1 MIDWGRDRR
10 GWIQGKRKGFPEWKE
25 EEEQTRH
32 VEIPPPKKMKM
43 AQRPTIYSISRS
55 KSARYRLNFL
65 YFAEVGY
72 LLAFFALPAK
82 KGAFRGDQSQTN
94 TRRGRGK
101 NLRRCDFCSFSS
113 SSFPPPISPTFMGTS
128 FFPIFS
134 PLLLLFSHDRT
145 RHLSSLRRRL
155 ISRETAPEISP
166 RPYSSKG
173 VLFDCE
179 VQSISHKK
187 GRMWEMEALIRGI

>member
-1 MIDWGRDRR
+1 MEGGGGGGANKACGD
-10 GWIQGKRKGFPEWKE
+10 PAAE
-25 EEEQTRH
+25 
-32 VEIPPPKKMKM
+32 KMKM

-55 KSARYRLNFL
+55 KSARYRLNFS

-72 LLAFFALPAK
+72 LLAFLPCLRKKVPSGGIRAKEKPAK
-82 KGAFRGDQSQTN
+82 MRLLLF
-94 TRRGRGK
+94 
-101 NLRRCDFCSFSS
+101 LLLLFSS
-113 SSFPPPISPTFMGTS
+113 SYFPYFYGHL
-128 FFPIFS
+128 FFPHILL